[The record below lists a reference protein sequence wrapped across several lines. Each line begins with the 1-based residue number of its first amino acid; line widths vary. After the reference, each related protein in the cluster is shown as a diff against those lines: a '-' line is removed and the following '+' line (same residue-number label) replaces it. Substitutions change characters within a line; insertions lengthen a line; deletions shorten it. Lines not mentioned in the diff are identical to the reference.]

1 MAVKGCRA
9 LYVHWETID
18 FRIGMVIHNE
28 AVQGSVHIHL
38 IQINSHEI
46 RLTKKL
52 WGTVCG
58 ATDETCGCASAKHQ
72 SKRSLTSGLNWV
84 FSIGNKISL

>member
-18 FRIGMVIHNE
+18 FRKEWSFTMKQE
-28 AVQGSVHIHL
+28 GSVHIHL

-46 RLTKKL
+46 RLTKKR
-52 WGTVCG
+52 WVTVCG
-58 ATDETCGCASAKHQ
+58 ATDETCGCASVKA
-72 SKRSLTSGLNWV
+72 TVVNWC
-84 FSIGNKISL
+84 FNRK